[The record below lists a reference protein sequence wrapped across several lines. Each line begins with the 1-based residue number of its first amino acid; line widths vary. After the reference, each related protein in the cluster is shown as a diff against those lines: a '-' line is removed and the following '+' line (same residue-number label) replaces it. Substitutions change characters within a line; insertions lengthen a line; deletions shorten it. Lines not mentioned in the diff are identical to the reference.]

1 MAILLFIFF
10 LVVFILMLVGSK
22 ILKSIKDAKRAV
34 EEAADLKEQRLRNE
48 TGRQR
53 QQYSQRQQ
61 PRNSQSSQNSRSS
74 QNNQNNQSAQNSQS
88 NWNTQNSQSTQ
99 SGPSAESY
107 QNTEYKN
114 ARRTETATGETIIDH
129 HHENR
134 EHKRIFDDGEGEY
147 VEFEEA

>member
-61 PRNSQSSQNSRSS
+61 PQNSQSSQD
-74 QNNQNNQSAQNSQS
+74 NQSNQSAQNSQRAQS
-88 NWNTQNSQSTQ
+88 SQ
-99 SGPSAESY
+99 SAESY

-134 EHKRIFDDGEGEY
+134 ENKKIFDDEEGEY
-147 VEFEEA
+147 VEFTEEA

>member
-1 MAILLFIFF
+1 MGGILLFVFF
-10 LVVFILMLVGSK
+10 LIVFILMLVGSR
-22 ILKSIKDAKRAV
+22 ILKKIKDAKRAV

-61 PRNSQSSQNSRSS
+61 PQNARSS
-74 QNNQNNQSAQNSQS
+74 QNAQDTPGNQSNQD
-88 NWNTQNSQSTQ
+88 SQST
-99 SGPSAESY
+99 ESFQQP
-107 QNTEYKN
+107 QNDN

-134 EHKRIFDDGEGEY
+134 ENKKIFDDEEGEY
-147 VEFEEA
+147 VEFTEEA

>member
-1 MAILLFIFF
+1 MAILLFVFF
-10 LVVFILMLVGSK
+10 LIVFILMLVGGR
-22 ILKSIKDAKRAV
+22 ILKKIKEAKRAV

-61 PRNSQSSQNSRSS
+61 QNNQSNQSAQSSQN
-74 QNNQNNQSAQNSQS
+74 AQNA
-88 NWNTQNSQSTQ
+88 QNSQSTQ
-99 SGPSAESY
+99 NNQSTQDTQSNQSAESY
-107 QNTEYKN
+107 QQTQNDN

-134 EHKRIFDDGEGEY
+134 ENKKIFDDEEGEY

>member
-1 MAILLFIFF
+1 MAILLFVFF
-10 LVVFILMLVGSK
+10 LIVFILMLVGSR
-22 ILKSIKDAKRAV
+22 ILKKIKDAKRAV

-61 PRNSQSSQNSRSS
+61 PQNARSS
-74 QNNQNNQSAQNSQS
+74 QNAQDTPGNQSNQD
-88 NWNTQNSQSTQ
+88 SQST
-99 SGPSAESY
+99 ESFQQP
-107 QNTEYKN
+107 QNDN

-134 EHKRIFDDGEGEY
+134 ENKKIFDDEEGEY
-147 VEFEEA
+147 VEFTEEAR

>member
-10 LVVFILMLVGSK
+10 LTVFILMLVGSR
-22 ILKSIKDAKRAV
+22 ILKKLKDAKKAV

-53 QQYSQRQQ
+53 QQYSQRA
-61 PRNSQSSQNSRSS
+61 QS
-74 QNNQNNQSAQNSQS
+74 
-88 NWNTQNSQSTQ
+88 SQSTQ
-99 SGPSAESY
+99 SDRNAQGNQSS
-107 QNTEYKN
+107 QNTQTSQGYQEAQNDN

-134 EHKRIFDDGEGEY
+134 DNKKIFDDDEGEY

>member
-22 ILKSIKDAKRAV
+22 ILNSIKDAKKAV
-34 EEAADLKEQRLRNE
+34 EEAADLREQRLRNE
-48 TGRQR
+48 TARQR

-61 PRNSQSSQNSRSS
+61 P
-74 QNNQNNQSAQNSQS
+74 
-88 NWNTQNSQSTQ
+88 QNSQSTQ
-99 SGPSAESY
+99 DN
-107 QNTEYKN
+107 QNTQNSQNSQSTQYTQTTENDN

-129 HHENR
+129 HHEHR
-134 EHKRIFDDGEGEY
+134 ENNRIFNDEDGEY

>member
-10 LVVFILMLVGSK
+10 LTVFILMLIGSR
-22 ILKSIKDAKRAV
+22 ILKKLKDAKKAV

-61 PRNSQSSQNSRSS
+61 PRQTVSEQY
-74 QNNQNNQSAQNSQS
+74 
-88 NWNTQNSQSTQ
+88 TT
-99 SGPSAESY
+99 AE
-107 QNTEYKN
+107 QPTAAEEPIMQQEE
-114 ARRTETATGETIIDH
+114 ARRMETATGETIIDH

-134 EHKRIFDDGEGEY
+134 ENKKIFDDEEGEY

>member
-1 MAILLFIFF
+1 MAILLFVFF
-10 LVVFILMLVGSK
+10 LIVFILMLVGSR
-22 ILKSIKDAKRAV
+22 ILKKIKDAKRAV

-61 PRNSQSSQNSRSS
+61 PQNARSS
-74 QNNQNNQSAQNSQS
+74 QNAQDTPGNQSNQD
-88 NWNTQNSQSTQ
+88 SQST
-99 SGPSAESY
+99 ESFQQP
-107 QNTEYKN
+107 QNDN

-134 EHKRIFDDGEGEY
+134 ENKKIFDDEEGEY
-147 VEFEEA
+147 VEFTEEA

>member
-22 ILKSIKDAKRAV
+22 ILKSIKNAKRAV

-48 TGRQR
+48 TSRQR

-61 PRNSQSSQNSRSS
+61 PQNAQSSQD
-74 QNNQNNQSAQNSQS
+74 NQSNQSAQNNQRAQS
-88 NWNTQNSQSTQ
+88 GQST
-99 SGPSAESY
+99 ESY

-129 HHENR
+129 HHEHR
-134 EHKRIFDDGEGEY
+134 ENKKIFDDEEGEY

>member
-1 MAILLFIFF
+1 MAILLFVFF
-10 LVVFILMLVGSK
+10 LIVFILMLVGSR
-22 ILKSIKDAKRAV
+22 ILKKIKDAKRAV

-61 PRNSQSSQNSRSS
+61 PQN
-74 QNNQNNQSAQNSQS
+74 AQNSQNAQETQS
-88 NWNTQNSQSTQ
+88 NQNTQSTQNSQST
-99 SGPSAESY
+99 ESFQQT
-107 QNTEYKN
+107 QNDN

-134 EHKRIFDDGEGEY
+134 ENKKIFDDEEGEY
-147 VEFEEA
+147 VEFTEA